1 MNIQSNKVPLW
12 AVTAHYF
19 YSFERPFTMKNIMDA
34 TLSGNSPKK
43 KTPLELAKEHADRGW
58 TSVSIPLRSKQPA
71 FAGWQNRHFETDD
84 LEKLFENKPGNVG
97 VLLGPKSGGLTD
109 VDCDCPEV
117 VKVARRFLPDTAAIF
132 GRISNPSSHYLYTTS
147 LADNHATAT
156 INFKDPDDEKTLL
169 EIRIG
174 GGGKAAQTVFPGS
187 IHPSGELIEWVS
199 DGGPEPM
206 SGDELLASCSTLAA
220 VGLLARHWGDPGG
233 RNEHRMTL
241 EGFLLR
247 NGVSIDETARIVGA
261 VTVAAGGEEEPDQR
275 MSEARTTKEKLD
287 AGGNIPGFPMLASA
301 FGEKVARKVSEWLG
315 LSPFEVPLPSPA
327 NDNHPF
333 GGLTARDLQTMA
345 FPDIKYIVPGYITE
359 GATILAGRP
368 KIGKSWMALA
378 LATGVASGGTVLGGI
393 QCEAGD
399 VLYLALED
407 NPRRLQR
414 RLRKM
419 TPLLGSWPERLSL
432 ATSAKRLNEG
442 SVEDIAAWLD
452 DRPDARM
459 VIIDTLAKVRGGKKE
474 NDSAYEAD
482 YQALDEIQRMAIDRG
497 VAIIL
502 VHHVRKMDAD
512 DPIDTVSGTTGLTGV
527 VDTILVLN
535 RDATGMVTLY
545 GRGRDIQEIETVVE
559 FDTSVCAWRT
569 IGDAK
574 LVRLSDERKAVLQ
587 ALENSDTPLSPKAI
601 AEATELGNQNIRKL
615 LGSMAKSGEVKKTG
629 HGKYVLGDEV
639 MADP

>member
-1 MNIQSNKVPLW
+1 MTPDNNHAEGISPL
-12 AVTAHYF
+12 
-19 YSFERPFTMKNIMDA
+19 SQGER
-34 TLSGNSPKK
+34 PKK
-43 KTPLELAKEHADRGW
+43 KTPLEIAKNHAARGW

-71 FAGWQNRHFETDD
+71 FPGWQNRHFETDD
-84 LEKLFENKPGNVG
+84 LEMLYENKPGNVG

-117 VKVARRFLPDTAAIF
+117 VNVARRFLPDTAAIF

-156 INFKDPDDEKTLL
+156 INFKDPDNEKTLL

-187 IHPSGELIEWVS
+187 IHLSGEEIEWVS
-199 DGGPEPM
+199 DGDAEPVN
-206 SGDELLASCSTLAA
+206 DKELFAACSTLAA
-220 VGLLARHWGDPGG
+220 VGLLARHWGEPGG
-233 RNEHRMTL
+233 RNEHRL
-241 EGFLLR
+241 ILLGFLVR
-247 NGVSIDETARIVGA
+247 NGFSIEETAKIVGA
-261 VTVAAGGEEEPDQR
+261 VTVAAGGEEEPEQR
-275 MSEARTTKEKLD
+275 MSEARTTKQKLD
-287 AGGNIPGFPMLASA
+287 AGGNIPGFPSLAGA
-301 FGEKVARKVSEWLG
+301 FGDKVARKVSEWLG

-333 GGLTARDLQTMA
+333 GRLTARDLQTMA

-378 LATGVASGGTVLGGI
+378 LACGVASGGTVLGNI
-393 QCEAGD
+393 ECEAGD

-414 RLRKM
+414 RLKKM

-442 SVEDIAAWLD
+442 GVENIAAWLD
-452 DRPDARM
+452 DHPGARM

-474 NDSAYEAD
+474 NDGIYEAD
-482 YQALDEIQRMAIDRG
+482 YKALEDIQQLAINRG
-497 VAIIL
+497 VAIVL

-512 DPIDTVSGTTGLTGV
+512 DPIDTVSGSTGLTGAA
-527 VDTILVLN
+527 DTILVLN

-545 GRGRDIQEIETVVE
+545 GRGRDIEEIETVIE
-559 FDTSVCAWRT
+559 FDTSECVWRI

-574 LVRLSDERKAVLQ
+574 LARLSDERKAVLQ
-587 ALENSDTPLSPKAI
+587 ALEDAGGSLSPKAI
-601 AEATELGNQNIRKL
+601 AEATDLPYQNIRKL
-615 LGSMAKSGEVKKTG
+615 LGSMAKSGEVRKEG
-629 HGKYVLGDEV
+629 RGQYVLCDAV